1 MSGSAVVPEGA
12 QASHRLVEGCPHHLA
27 PQERDLCVLGHE
39 VAGLPQHR
47 PSGEQN
53 TIEAPQVRCH
63 TAMELVSA
71 FNLATAR
78 ALGVTISQ
86 AMRLRADEVI
96 E

>member
-1 MSGSAVVPEGA
+1 MV
-12 QASHRLVEGCPHHLA
+12 HLHDTQSTRIGPA
-27 PQERDLCVLGHE
+27 QERDLCVLGYE
-39 VAGLPQHR
+39 VAGLRQHR

-86 AMRLRADEVI
+86 AMRLREDEVI